1 MTETSAVWSV
11 MALSSALTA
20 TMPDSSTGSSVVVQ
34 PRRASARSVFRTA
47 SCSIALAI
55 RWRRPRAS
63 AASATPRMA
72 ALSASVPPLV
82 KTISEGSPL
91 SERRNRGPGLVE
103 RRLGLLAEEMHTRRV
118 SEYVARHASHRLR
131 YFRRQGSRRVVVKI
145 DTHRES
151 FIVANP
157 LTDGG
162 KRTRQ
167 RFSPAPILTGLFR
180 PDIALGGTIARQEE
194 RASARGN

>member
-20 TMPDSSTGSSVVVQ
+20 TIPDSSTGSSVVVQ

-91 SERRNRGPGLVE
+91 RS
-103 RRLGLLAEEMHTRRV
+103 AE
-118 SEYVARHASHRLR
+118 
-131 YFRRQGSRRVVVKI
+131 
-145 DTHRES
+145 
-151 FIVANP
+151 
-157 LTDGG
+157 
-162 KRTRQ
+162 
-167 RFSPAPILTGLFR
+167 
-180 PDIALGGTIARQEE
+180 IAV
-194 RASARGN
+194 RASSSVALACWPKKCTLDAFPNTSRDTRAIVSATSGDRGVVAL